1 MKPFKKPVPV
11 LGKEHFVRFAAV
23 VGDFN
28 PIHFDRDFA
37 QAFMLKLPAV
47 VAQGPLVLLLAMDAL
62 ASEHSLPDSGS
73 ISARVT
79 GPVFPDR
86 ALTFEGD
93 ADGSFRLL
101 DNEKAVL
108 TGVAKAST

>member
-1 MKPFKKPVPV
+1 MKAIRKAVPV
-11 LGKEHFVRFAAV
+11 LGKDHFVRFAAV

-62 ASEHSLPDSGS
+62 AAEQSLPASGS
-73 ISARVT
+73 VSARVT

-86 ALTFEGD
+86 VLTFEGNE
-93 ADGSFRLL
+93 DGSFRLL

-108 TGVAKAST
+108 TGAVKASA